1 MAFPHLPDPTYM
13 LMLQKQREDEL
24 FNGNPSERLLPLTGL
39 FSPGSFDRTQI
50 QLGRWLVRI
59 GSKLQRKP
67 LIRISSSRGAGC

>member
-13 LMLQKQREDEL
+13 LKLHKQREDEL
-24 FNGNPSERLLPLTGL
+24 LNGKPSKQLLPLTEL
-39 FSPGSFDRTQI
+39 FSPGSFDRAQI